1 MSEDPQAPDNATES
15 PDETAKEGGWLTR
28 LRSGLSR
35 SSERLAG
42 DIGAIFKARRIDEAA
57 LAELED
63 ALIMADL
70 GIATAA
76 KLAADLGER
85 KLPGDADETTVR
97 TALAEDIAALL
108 EPVARPLTDLATA
121 ASSSPRVIL
130 VAGVNGT
137 GKTTTIGK
145 LAARFTEAGQPV
157 MLAAADTFRAAAVE
171 QLKLWGER
179 VGVPVVAQDQGS
191 DPAAVAFDAMERAR
205 DAGAGLLL
213 IDTAGRL
220 HNKADLMAEL
230 EKIIRVIRK
239 VDADAPH
246 EVLLVLDATTGQNAH
261 AQVETF
267 RDLVDVSGLVVTKL
281 DGSARGGVIVS
292 LADRFALPI
301 YAVGVGEGV
310 DDLQP
315 FDAGIFARNLLD
327 LDGPAT

>member
-1 MSEDPQAPDNATES
+1 MSGD
-15 PDETAKEGGWLTR
+15 GGWLSR

-42 DIGAIFKARRIDEAA
+42 DIGAIFTARRIDADA

-70 GIATAA
+70 GVATSA
-76 KLAADLGER
+76 KLAADLGAR
-85 KLPGDADETTVR
+85 KFPGDADATAVR

-108 EPVARPLTDLATA
+108 VPVARPLTDLANEV
-121 ASSSPRVIL
+121 ASGPRVIL

-145 LAARFTEAGQPV
+145 LAARFTEDGRTV
-157 MLAAADTFRAAAVE
+157 MLAAADTFRAAAID

-179 VGVPVVAQDQGS
+179 VGVPVVAQEQGS
-191 DPAAVAFDAMERAR
+191 DPAAVAYDAMEKAR
-205 DAGAGLLL
+205 DAGSDILL

-230 EKIIRVIRK
+230 EKIIRVMRK
-239 VDADAPH
+239 VDAEAPH

-281 DGSARGGVIVS
+281 DGSARGGVIVG
-292 LADRFALPI
+292 LADTFALPI
-301 YAVGVGEGV
+301 YAIGVGEGV
-310 DDLQP
+310 DDLRP
-315 FDAGIFARNLLD
+315 FDAEIFARNLLD
-327 LDGPAT
+327 LDGPAA